1 MKCIGF
7 TKSSMPEETR
17 VALVPASLDEII
29 RPEQIYLEEGYA
41 EHLGFSDGEYT
52 MKGANIVARER
63 AADTDILCIPKRHI
77 NDRTLFKFNQTLCGW
92 LYVSQT
98 QWLREE
104 VQKKKMT
111 AIAFEHMYDEH
122 ENYLFQENRRIT
134 GIIGMLQAL
143 TYLGMPP
150 KHLSKVAIIGNGNVG
165 KGAMEILDAHSI
177 NYELFTRKNISDF
190 LGRINEWEMVINCAG
205 LIKGSKYN
213 APPQIITI
221 DYIKKMKQDCLI
233 VDLSSEGVEG
243 SKPQK
248 LDTPVYRFEHIRI
261 YNNEHIPTLWPKYAS
276 EQNSKVLV
284 PYINALIS
292 ETENEV
298 LRKAAVVVNGT
309 FYS

>member
-1 MKCIGF
+1 MKRIGF
-7 TKSSMPEETR
+7 TKSSMPQESR
-17 VALVPASLDEII
+17 VALVPTSLDDILY
-29 RPEQIYLEEGYA
+29 PQQIYLEEGYA
-41 EHLGFSDGEYT
+41 EHLGFSDSEY
-52 MKGANIVARER
+52 KKRGANITAREK
-63 AADTDILCIPKRHI
+63 AADADILCIPKRHI
-77 NDRTLFKFNQTLCGW
+77 NDKELFRYRQTLFGW

-104 VQKKKMT
+104 IQKKEMT

-122 ENYLFQENRRIT
+122 ETYLFQENRRIT

-150 KHLSKVAIIGNGNVG
+150 NNLSRAAIIGNGNVG
-165 KGAMEILDAHSI
+165 KGAREILDAHSI
-177 NYELFTRKNISDF
+177 KYEIFTRKNISDF
-190 LGRINEWEMVINCAG
+190 FGRINEWEMVVNCAG

-213 APPQIITI
+213 APPQIITLET
-221 DYIKKMKQDCLI
+221 IKKMKDDCLI

-243 SKPQK
+243 SKPQN

-276 EQNSKVLV
+276 EQNSRVLI
-284 PYINALIS
+284 PYLNALIS

-298 LRKAAVVVNGT
+298 LKKATVVVDGK

>member
-1 MKCIGF
+1 
-7 TKSSMPEETR
+7 MPEESR
-17 VALVPASLDEII
+17 VALVPTSLEGII
-29 RPEQIYLEEGYA
+29 HPEQIYLEQGYA
-41 EHLGFSDGEYT
+41 EHLGIADSEYT
-52 MKGANIVARER
+52 IKGASIVTREQ

-77 NDRTLFKFNQTLCGW
+77 SDKELFKFNQTLFGW

-111 AIAFEHMYDEH
+111 AIAFEHMYDEY

-150 KHLSKVAIIGNGNVG
+150 KNLSKVAIIGNGNVG
-165 KGAMEILDAHSI
+165 KGAREILDAHSVK
-177 NYELFTRKNISDF
+177 YEIFTRKNISDF
-190 LGRINEWEMVINCAG
+190 FNRIDEWEMVVNCAG

-213 APPQIITI
+213 APPQIITL

-276 EQNSKVLV
+276 EHISKVLV
-284 PYINALIS
+284 PYINALIL